1 MLFEIILICVF
12 CVAISIFL
20 MKVIES
26 RSVEGWQD
34 EKGFHLGREE
44 DAGDDFPF

>member
-1 MLFEIILICVF
+1 MLLEVILTCIF
-12 CVAISIFL
+12 CVMISILL

-34 EKGFHLGREE
+34 EEGFHLGREE
-44 DAGDDFPF
+44 DSGDDFPF

>member
-1 MLFEIILICVF
+1 MLFEIILICLL
-12 CVAISIFL
+12 CMMISILL
-20 MKVIES
+20 MKIIEY

-44 DAGDDFPF
+44 GPGDDIHF

>member
-1 MLFEIILICVF
+1 MM
-12 CVAISIFL
+12 ISVLL
-20 MKVIES
+20 MKVIEI

-44 DAGDDFPF
+44 DAGDDFPL